1 MASNVSENCLKFAQT
16 NSAEFQLCSNL
27 LYAFHTSYHAPFL
40 FLILINEATCRG
52 VANHGRV
59 AEGTR
64 PSPEGVYSGG
74 S

>member
-1 MASNVSENCLKFAQT
+1 MYVVVAFVLLSSNICFKNTRKSPPVAKDKQAIHVQ
-16 NSAEFQLCSNL
+16 A
-27 LYAFHTSYHAPFL
+27 
-40 FLILINEATCRG
+40 CRG